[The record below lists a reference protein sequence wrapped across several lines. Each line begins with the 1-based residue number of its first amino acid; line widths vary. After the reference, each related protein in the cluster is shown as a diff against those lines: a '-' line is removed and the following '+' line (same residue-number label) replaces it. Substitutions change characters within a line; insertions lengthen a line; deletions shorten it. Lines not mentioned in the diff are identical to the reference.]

1 MLFIQSM
8 IVSIIKNSIFL
19 IYQIAWLYYYY
30 SVGYN
35 DINVIIVL
43 DLYPHFCEDVN
54 ILKIV
59 YFVLLANYYYY
70 HF

>member
-1 MLFIQSM
+1 MP
-8 IVSIIKNSIFL
+8 
-19 IYQIAWLYYYY
+19 
-30 SVGYN
+30 SVVVVLVVV
-35 DINVIIVL
+35 NVVPFMVVVVVVVVYL
-43 DLYPHFCEDVN
+43 HPHFCEDVN